1 MKINFGNYTYFDG
14 KADGENIEHGSTKY
28 PFTFIQSHMFD
39 KEKFNTLVA
48 NRQYNDA
55 ADYASQFHFSDPATQ
70 RAHENDIINL
80 RRNGRVLG
88 AIYGQ
93 IQNPEDLAKIVFAD
107 KVFTD
112 GGLESS
118 TFGSSDGDGDIYK
131 SSLRSYYDQ
140 LEQYKARIGSKINYS
155 VFGNEIE
162 QEASTLE
169 VTFQPKKQT
178 FLGVDWLAKDNDNN
192 IDNFYAISGLSKK
205 QLADAGVQI
214 INKDDKTTLKF
225 NKSNPFANKIL
236 YYTDTK
242 AGRNRF
248 GDTPILAPG
257 GNRSAIVRGYDKNG
271 NELGVG
277 EGLDAFKQLIDDA
290 RNTKENYFK
299 EKNLEFKD
307 YSSTVGPLISD
318 ELSSLKAMLNSGQIN
333 ETQYNQQAKAIA
345 PHIFSA
351 INTLGSGNYEMYTNK
366 FNDSDTDETLIPA
379 DNEQRGE
386 LENIISKYSP
396 KDIDVSAMVS
406 NGKIG
411 ALITLEASG
420 YKGAFG
426 TEDGAKRI
434 QIFVPG
440 LLQDEAQEKINR
452 NTSTRAIQ
460 ELNSMIDW
468 GYDYKLRDGAIISVD
483 DFGHF
488 KKGDEVIDKATAIQ
502 ELNKDMIMEEGIA
515 NLKYQYLNSDNQ
527 IVDNAAYE
535 QMARLFSMNAA
546 QDVYGDIQLNIN
558 PQTLGVTLTDK
569 FGNVYNPDDIFNRNI
584 DKNKTQYEVYERLN
598 DIYAMYNE
606 LMNALDYYN

>member
-1 MKINFGNYTYFDG
+1 MKINFGSYTYFDG
-14 KADGENIEHGSTKY
+14 KADGENIEHGSTQY
-28 PFTFIQSHMFD
+28 PFTFIQSHMFN

-93 IQNPEDLAKIVFAD
+93 VQNPEDLAKIVFAD

-155 VFGNEIE
+155 VFGHEIE

-169 VTFQPKKQT
+169 VTFQPQKQT

-214 INKDDKTTLKF
+214 ISKDDKTTLKF
-225 NKSNPFANKIL
+225 DKSNPLANKIL

-242 AGRNRF
+242 AGRNRV
-248 GDTPILAPG
+248 GDIPVLEPG
-257 GNRSAIVRGYDKNG
+257 GNRPAIVRGYDKNG
-271 NELGVG
+271 NELGFG

-290 RNTKENYFK
+290 RNTKETYFR

-318 ELSSLKAMLNSGQIN
+318 ELSSLRSMLNRGDIN
-333 ETQYNQQAKAIA
+333 ETQYNQQAKALA

-351 INTLGSGNYEMYTNK
+351 INTLGSGNYEMYTNN
-366 FNDSDTDETLIPA
+366 FNDSVTDETLIPA
-379 DNEQRGE
+379 DNEQRAE
-386 LENIISKYSP
+386 LANLISSYAP

-411 ALITLEASG
+411 ALITLQGSG
-420 YKGAFG
+420 NE
-426 TEDGAKRI
+426 TEGDKNDGRRI

-483 DFGHF
+483 NFGHF
-488 KKGDEVIDKATAIQ
+488 KKGDEVIDKTTAIQ

>member
-1 MKINFGNYTYFDG
+1 MKINFGSYTYFDG
-14 KADGENIEHGSTKY
+14 NPSNGIYQGIKGVGETGQ
-28 PFTFIQSHMFD
+28 FAFD
-39 KEKFNTLVA
+39 KEKFNSLIA

-93 IQNPEDLAKIVFAD
+93 IKNPEDLAKIVFAD

-155 VFGNEIE
+155 AFGHEIE
-162 QEASTLE
+162 QEASILE
-169 VTFQPKKQT
+169 VTFQPQKQT

-225 NKSNPFANKIL
+225 DKSNPLANKIL

-242 AGRNRF
+242 AGRNRI
-248 GDTPILAPG
+248 GDVPVLELG
-257 GNRSAIVRGYDKNG
+257 GNRPAIVRGYDKNG
-271 NELGVG
+271 NELGFG
-277 EGLDAFKQLIDDA
+277 EGLNAFKQLIDDA
-290 RNTKENYFK
+290 RNTKENYFR

-318 ELSSLKAMLNSGQIN
+318 ELSSLRSMLNNGDIN
-333 ETQYNQQAKAIA
+333 ETQYNQQAKALA

-351 INTLGSGNYEMYTNK
+351 INTLGSANYEMYTNN
-366 FNDSDTDETLIPA
+366 FNDSVTDETLIPA
-379 DNEQRGE
+379 DNEQRAE
-386 LENIISKYSP
+386 LANLISSYAP

-411 ALITLEASG
+411 ALITLQGSG
-420 YKGAFG
+420 NETKTG
-426 TEDGAKRI
+426 ENDGRRI

>member
-1 MKINFGNYTYFDG
+1 MKINFGSYTYFDG
-14 KADGENIEHGSTKY
+14 KADGENIEHGSTQY

-39 KEKFNTLVA
+39 KEKFNNLIA

-93 IQNPEDLAKIVFAD
+93 VKNPEDLAKIVFAD

-155 VFGNEIE
+155 VFGHEIE

-169 VTFQPKKQT
+169 VTFQPQKQT

-205 QLADAGVQI
+205 QLAEAGVQI

-225 NKSNPFANKIL
+225 DKSNPLANKIL

-242 AGRNRF
+242 AGRNRV
-248 GDTPILAPG
+248 GDIPVLEPG
-257 GNRSAIVRGYDKNG
+257 GNRPAIVRGYDKNG
-271 NELGVG
+271 NELGFG

-318 ELSSLKAMLNSGQIN
+318 ELSSLRSMLNRGDIN
-333 ETQYNQQAKAIA
+333 ETQYNQQAKALA

-351 INTLGSGNYEMYTNK
+351 INTLGSSNYEMYTNN
-366 FNDSDTDETLIPA
+366 FNDSATDETLIPA
-379 DNEQRGE
+379 DNEQRAE
-386 LENIISKYSP
+386 LANLISSYAP

-411 ALITLEASG
+411 ALITLQGSG
-420 YKGAFG
+420 NE
-426 TEDGAKRI
+426 TEGDKNDGRRI

>member
-1 MKINFGNYTYFDG
+1 MKINFGSYTYFDG
-14 KADGENIEHGSTKY
+14 KADGENIEHGSTQY
-28 PFTFIQSHMFD
+28 PFTFIQSHMFN

-93 IQNPEDLAKIVFAD
+93 VQNPEDLAKIVFAD

-131 SSLRSYYDQ
+131 SSLRSYYNQ

-155 VFGNEIE
+155 VFGHEIE

-169 VTFQPKKQT
+169 VTFQPQKQT

-205 QLADAGVQI
+205 QLDEAGVQI

-225 NKSNPFANKIL
+225 DKSNPLANKIL

-242 AGRNRF
+242 AGRNRI
-248 GDTPILAPG
+248 GDMPVLEPG
-257 GNRSAIVRGYDKNG
+257 GDRPAIVRGYDKNG
-271 NELGVG
+271 NELGFG

-290 RNTKENYFK
+290 RNTKENYFR

-318 ELSSLKAMLNSGQIN
+318 ELSSLRSMLNRGDIN
-333 ETQYNQQAKAIA
+333 ETQYNQQAKVLA

-351 INTLGSGNYEMYTNK
+351 INTLGSANYEMYTNN
-366 FNDSDTDETLIPA
+366 FNDSATDETLIPA
-379 DNEQRGE
+379 DNEQRAE
-386 LENIISKYSP
+386 LANLISSYAP

-411 ALITLEASG
+411 ALITHQGSG
-420 YKGAFG
+420 NE
-426 TEDGAKRI
+426 TEGNENDGRRI

-468 GYDYKLRDGAIISVD
+468 GYDYKLRDGATISVD

-488 KKGDEVIDKATAIQ
+488 KKGDEIIDKATAIQ

>member
-1 MKINFGNYTYFDG
+1 MKINFGSYTYFDG

-118 TFGSSDGDGDIYK
+118 TFGSSNGDGDIYK
-131 SSLRSYYDQ
+131 SSLRSYYDK

-155 VFGNEIE
+155 VFGHEIE

-225 NKSNPFANKIL
+225 NKSNPLANKIL

-248 GDTPILAPG
+248 GDTPVLAPG

-271 NELGVG
+271 NELGFG

-290 RNTKENYFK
+290 RNTKEKYFK

-307 YSSTVGPLISD
+307 YSSTIGPLISD
-318 ELSSLKAMLNSGQIN
+318 ELSSLRSMLNRGDIN
-333 ETQYNQQAKAIA
+333 ETQYNQQAKALA

-351 INTLGSGNYEMYTNK
+351 INTLGSANYEMYTNN
-366 FNDSDTDETLIPA
+366 FNDSATDETLIPA
-379 DNEQRGE
+379 NNEQRAE
-386 LENIISKYSP
+386 LANLISSYAP

-411 ALITLEASG
+411 ALITLEGTGNETASD
-420 YKGAFG
+420 KN
-426 TEDGAKRI
+426 DGRRI

-440 LLQDEAQEKINR
+440 LLQEEAQAKINR

-468 GYDYKLRDGAIISVD
+468 GYSYKLRDGSEIGVND
-483 DFGHF
+483 RGQFT
-488 KKGDEVIDKATAIQ
+488 KNKEVINKQFAIQ
-502 ELNKDMIMEEGIA
+502 EINKDMIMEDALSNLKFQYMNADGNITD
-515 NLKYQYLNSDNQ
+515 NLKY
-527 IVDNAAYE
+527 E
-535 QMARLFSMNAA
+535 EMARLLSMNAA
-546 QDVYGDIQLNIN
+546 ADIYGDVKLNVN
-558 PQTLGVTLTDK
+558 PQTTDVTLSDK
-569 FGNVYNPDDIFNRNI
+569 FGNIYTPDDIFNRNI
-584 DKNKTQYEVYERLN
+584 DRDKTQYEIYYRLN
-598 DIYAMYNE
+598 EIYSMYNE
-606 LMNALDYYN
+606 LMDELNFYK